1 MVVDIMRVA
10 VPRALAITPLGAL
23 LPMMGDSDVDAVPI
37 LDYGNLIGIV
47 TRSDLMAALARNLAR
62 SKEASSQP
70 I

>member
-10 VPRALAITPLGAL
+10 VPRPLAITPLGAL

-37 LDYGNLIGIV
+37 LDYGKLIGIV